1 MGASIYQVC
10 NVCTESER
18 VSDQKKMWKG
28 CCVNVLLLAAGPTCG
43 HREETQNPKNLLT
56 SCKGSPLIAN
66 QAGKG
71 AYSNAISIY
80 PGADANDTS
89 DDVIAASSFLAFHS
103 VLKDSHD
110 YTEALRWSRILA
122 QVGIALWS
130 DGSLISKMIAYFI
143 PSRT

>member
-1 MGASIYQVC
+1 M
-10 NVCTESER
+10 
-18 VSDQKKMWKG
+18 
-28 CCVNVLLLAAGPTCG
+28 NVLLLAAGPKCG
-43 HREETQNPKNLLT
+43 HREETQNLENLLT

-80 PGADANDTS
+80 PGADANDTA

-130 DGSLISKMIAYFI
+130 DGSLISKMIACFI
-143 PSRT
+143 PFRT

>member
-1 MGASIYQVC
+1 M
-10 NVCTESER
+10 
-18 VSDQKKMWKG
+18 
-28 CCVNVLLLAAGPTCG
+28 NVLLLAAGPKCG
-43 HREETQNPKNLLT
+43 HRENTQNPKKLLT
-56 SCKGSPLIAN
+56 SCKRSPLIAN

-89 DDVIAASSFLAFHS
+89 DDIIAASSFLAFHS

-130 DGSLISKMIAYFI
+130 DGPNELDL
-143 PSRT
+143 

>member
-1 MGASIYQVC
+1 MDA
-10 NVCTESER
+10 
-18 VSDQKKMWKG
+18 
-28 CCVNVLLLAAGPTCG
+28 P
-43 HREETQNPKNLLT
+43 
-56 SCKGSPLIAN
+56 IAN

-130 DGSLISKMIAYFI
+130 DGSLISKMIACII
-143 PSRT
+143 PTRT